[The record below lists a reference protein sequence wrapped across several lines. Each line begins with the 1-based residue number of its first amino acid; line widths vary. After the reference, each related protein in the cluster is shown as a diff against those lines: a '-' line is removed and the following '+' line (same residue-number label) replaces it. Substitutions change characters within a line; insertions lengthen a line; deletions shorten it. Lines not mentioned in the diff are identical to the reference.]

1 MPDGGWTTHRLS
13 GTVGELHGLDPDP
26 DVSRQV
32 WLMSPLDTALVLG
45 SAQPVEVAGDQVVSL
60 GHEVASGHQ
69 LVTGHQVAGSH
80 EVASGEGAAGDLAAD
95 HPAVVR
101 RRSGGGAVLV
111 VPGDSVWIDMV
122 IDRADPLWDDDINR
136 APMWLGRVWVAA
148 LAALGIAGG
157 EVVDRYQP
165 GIWGQLA
172 CFASR
177 GPGEVV
183 VDGAKA
189 VGLSQRRTRTTA
201 RFQTLLY
208 RHWAPEDLV
217 ARLTVLP
224 AEIDDLRATLTGA
237 ARPVDA
243 SIDDIHTAFVASL
256 PH

>member
-1 MPDGGWTTHRLS
+1 MPDDGWTTHRLS
-13 GTVGELHGLDPDP
+13 GTVAELHGLDPDP
-26 DVSRQV
+26 DAHRQV

-45 SAQPVEVAGDQVVSL
+45 SAQSGEVAGGHVVSQ
-60 GHEVASGHQ
+60 G
-69 LVTGHQVAGSH
+69 H

-101 RRSGGGAVLV
+101 RRSGGGVVLV
-111 VPGDSVWIDMV
+111 VPGDSVWIDVV
-122 IDRADPLWDDDINR
+122 IDRGDPLWDDDINR
-136 APMWLGRVWVAA
+136 APMWLGRAWVAA
-148 LAALGIAGG
+148 LATLGIAGG

-165 GIWGQLA
+165 GKWGRLA

-189 VGLSQRRTRTTA
+189 VGLSQRRTRTMA

-208 RHWAPEDLV
+208 RRWVPEDLV
-217 ARLTVLP
+217 ARLNVP
-224 AEIDDLRATLTGA
+224 PEQIDDLRATLTGA

-243 SIDDIHTAFVASL
+243 SLDDIHAALLATL